1 MLPGQHW
8 TISIGPLLE
17 YKIPKLKK
25 FQNIK
30 NENGIFAFSKIKT
43 IQLQQPIMVHGIGP
57 ILVSNWKKSRI
68 YQKLANFM

>member
-25 FQNIK
+25 IS
-30 NENGIFAFSKIKT
+30 E
-43 IQLQQPIMVHGIGP
+43 H
-57 ILVSNWKKSRI
+57 KK
-68 YQKLANFM
+68 